1 MIHIYT
7 KERKKF
13 VQKDGYRRKPET
25 IEKQGMESLS
35 QGANMAILEGM
46 RCKKYKKTLAFFC
59 NVRYTLNI
67 ETGLGENEVL
77 SYTRGRRQS
86 GSHNQG
92 CIREMWTVHLH
103 SK

>member
-35 QGANMAILEGM
+35 QGANMAILEEM

-77 SYTRGRRQS
+77 KLYKREASEWQS
-86 GSHNQG
+86 QSRMYPRNVDCPSPQ
-92 CIREMWTVHLH
+92 
-103 SK
+103 